1 MDKKEVLLTTT
12 DNPFDPFEQFED
24 WINYDIVNG
33 YYTCQKIDR
42 LSIVSDS
49 LSEGEN
55 LESIDDA
62 MNELIKVG
70 AINKKG
76 ELVEYKKVYKN

>member
-62 MNELIKVG
+62 MNELIKFG

>member
-1 MDKKEVLLTTT
+1 MDKKGVLLTTT

>member
-1 MDKKEVLLTTT
+1 MENKQVLLTTT
-12 DNPFDPFEQFED
+12 DNPFNPFDQFED
-24 WINYDIVNG
+24 WINYDITNG

-42 LSIVSDS
+42 LSITSDE

-55 LESIDDA
+55 LDSINDA
-62 MNELIKVG
+62 MDELIRVG

-76 ELVEYKKVYKN
+76 ELVEYKKIYKN